1 MVQASFAAWA
11 NRSDLPVNYRTSRQA
26 VSASLLMLCCSAD
39 AAGVAARAELV
50 LVAPSNHPMPM
61 AEFAGGQLRAGILK
75 DVGDLL
81 AARLGRNVRFVV
93 VPGRRVSLTLAQ
105 GKADGVC
112 MVKPGWIEGDFHWSR
127 AFIPTGGTVLA
138 RTDAPFVSRLT
149 DLRGKPVGT
158 VAGYRYT
165 MMEAALGRDFVRDDA
180 PSSEHNLLKLLAG
193 RTQYAVMELSSAA
206 YQVKHDAT
214 RTLRQDLTYEHGLAH
229 CAFSKA
235 SSIPFADIRQ
245 AIDTMI
251 AGRSVDRIMDRYR

>member
-1 MVQASFAAWA
+1 
-11 NRSDLPVNYRTSRQA
+11 
-26 VSASLLMLCCSAD
+26 
-39 AAGVAARAELV
+39 
-50 LVAPSNHPMPM
+50 M

-75 DVGDLL
+75 DLGELL
-81 AARLGRNVRFVV
+81 AARLGRSVRFVV

-112 MVKPGWIEGDFHWSR
+112 MVKPGWIEGDLHWTR

-138 RTDAPFVSRLT
+138 RADAPFIKRLT

-165 MMEAALGRDFVRDDA
+165 MLEAALGADFLRDDA

-193 RTQYAVMELSSAA
+193 RTRYAVMELSSAA
-206 YQVKHDAT
+206 CLVKRDAA
-214 RTLRQDLTYEHGLAH
+214 RTLRQDLTYEHGMAH

-235 SSIPFADIRQ
+235 SKVPLAEITQ

-251 AGRSVDRIMDRYR
+251 AGRSVDRIMANYR